1 MCSSF
6 AVHWKDTSFP
16 LVAEAAS
23 TRTCTLH
30 TRARRLDERE
40 YTKDWQSGCES
51 YDYVKSFLLD
61 FSIPHDLPYHGLL
74 QNYAIQSDR
83 LSLSCE
89 DVSVPASP
97 EE

>member
-16 LVAEAAS
+16 LVAKRIHPYLH
-23 TRTCTLH
+23 TH
-30 TRARRLDERE
+30 TRADAWTNEE

-89 DVSVPASP
+89 DVNVLVSP